1 MKKYFPKGTVIL
13 LKNLGDAI
21 QSERDAPMTVGI
33 AEDMKKNFGK
43 PVAVR
48 YMDVDNT
55 FTIEEDDGI
64 FWYDTG
70 WVVELKQ
77 RSE

>member
-13 LKNLGDAI
+13 LKHLDDAI
-21 QSERDAPMTVGI
+21 QSGRNSPTIIGI
-33 AEDMKKNFGK
+33 AGGMNDYFGK
-43 PVAVR
+43 PVTVR
-48 YMDVDNT
+48 YMDTDDT
-55 FTIEEDDGI
+55 FTIEEDGGM

-70 WVVELKQ
+70 WVVEIKQ

>member
-1 MKKYFPKGTVIL
+1 MKKYFPNGTVIL
-13 LKNLGDAI
+13 LKNLDDAI
-21 QSERDAPMTVGI
+21 QSGRNAPILVSI
-33 AEDMKKNFGK
+33 AEDMKGNFGK
-43 PVAVR
+43 SVTVR
-48 YMDVDNT
+48 YMDMDDT
-55 FTIEEDDGI
+55 FTIEEDGGM

>member
-1 MKKYFPKGTVIL
+1 MKKYFQKGTVIL
-13 LKNLGDAI
+13 LKNLDDAI
-21 QSERDAPMTVGI
+21 QSRMNTPIPISI
-33 AEDMKKNFGK
+33 AGAMKDNFGK
-43 PVAVR
+43 PVTVR
-48 YMDVDNT
+48 YMDTDDT
-55 FTIEEDDGI
+55 FTIEEDGGM

>member
-13 LKNLGDAI
+13 LKNLDDAI
-21 QSERDAPMTVGI
+21 QSRRNSQMAVGI
-33 AEDMKKNFGK
+33 TEDMKGNFGK

-48 YMDVDNT
+48 YMDTDDT
-55 FTIEEDDGI
+55 FTIEEDGGM

>member
-13 LKNLGDAI
+13 LKNLDDEI
-21 QSERDAPMTVGI
+21 QSERNATMTVGI
-33 AEDMKKNFGK
+33 AEDMKGNFGK
-43 PVAVR
+43 PVTVR
-48 YMDVDNT
+48 YMDTDDT
-55 FTIEEDDGI
+55 FTIEEDRGV

>member
-13 LKNLGDAI
+13 LKNLDDAI
-21 QSERDAPMTVGI
+21 QSRRNSPMTVGI
-33 AEDMKKNFGK
+33 AGDMKGNFGK
-43 PVAVR
+43 PVTVR
-48 YMDVDNT
+48 YMDTDDT
-55 FTIEEDDGI
+55 FTIEEDDI
-64 FWYDTG
+64 QFWYDTG

>member
-1 MKKYFPKGTVIL
+1 MKKYFPKGTIIL
-13 LKNLGDAI
+13 LKELDDAFR
-21 QSERDAPMTVGI
+21 SRRNAPMTVGI
-33 AEDMKKNFGK
+33 AEAMKKNFGK

-48 YMDVDNT
+48 YMDTDDT
-55 FTIEEDDGI
+55 FTIEEDGGM

>member
-13 LKNLGDAI
+13 LKNLDDAI
-21 QSERDAPMTVGI
+21 QCGRNAPIAVSI
-33 AEDMKKNFGK
+33 AEDMKGNFGK
-43 PVAVR
+43 PVTVR
-48 YMDVDNT
+48 YMDTDDT
-55 FTIEEDDGI
+55 FIIEEDRGV

-70 WVVELKQ
+70 WAVELKQ

>member
-13 LKNLGDAI
+13 LKNLDDAI
-21 QSERDAPMTVGI
+21 QSERNAPMTVGI
-33 AEDMKKNFGK
+33 AEGMKENFGK
-43 PVAVR
+43 PVTVR
-48 YMDVDNT
+48 YMDTDDT
-55 FTIEEDDGI
+55 FTLEEDEGM

>member
-13 LKNLGDAI
+13 LKNLDDAI
-21 QSERDAPMTVGI
+21 QSERNASI
-33 AEDMKKNFGK
+33 AVSIAGDMKKNFGK

-48 YMDVDNT
+48 YMGTDDT
-55 FTIEEDDGI
+55 FTIEEDGGM

>member
-13 LKNLGDAI
+13 LKNLDDAI
-21 QSERDAPMTVGI
+21 QSVRNAPMTVGI
-33 AEDMKKNFGK
+33 AEDMKGNFGK

-48 YMDVDNT
+48 YMDTDDT
-55 FTIEEDDGI
+55 FTIEEDGGM

>member
-13 LKNLGDAI
+13 LKNLDDAI
-21 QSERDAPMTVGI
+21 QSVRNAPMNVGI
-33 AEDMKKNFGK
+33 AEDMKGNFGK
-43 PVAVR
+43 PVTVR
-48 YMDVDNT
+48 YMDTDDT
-55 FTIEEDDGI
+55 FTIEEDSI
-64 FWYDTG
+64 QFWYDTG

>member
-13 LKNLGDAI
+13 LKNLDDAI
-21 QSERDAPMTVGI
+21 RSERNTPIPVSI
-33 AEDMKKNFGK
+33 AGDMKDNFGK
-43 PVAVR
+43 PVTVR
-48 YMDVDNT
+48 YMDTDDT
-55 FTIEEDDGI
+55 FTIEEDGGV

>member
-13 LKNLGDAI
+13 LKNLDDAI
-21 QSERDAPMTVGI
+21 QSGRNSPIVVGI
-33 AEDMKKNFGK
+33 AGGMRENFGK
-43 PVAVR
+43 IVTVR
-48 YMDVDNT
+48 YMDTDDT
-55 FTIEEDDGI
+55 FTLEEDDGM

-70 WVVELKQ
+70 WVIEIKQ

>member
-13 LKNLGDAI
+13 LKNLDDAI
-21 QSERDAPMTVGI
+21 RSVRNALITVGI
-33 AEDMKKNFGK
+33 TEGMKGNFGK

-48 YMDVDNT
+48 YMGTDDT
-55 FTIEEDDGI
+55 FTIEEDGGM

-70 WVVELKQ
+70 WAVELKQ

>member
-13 LKNLGDAI
+13 LKELDDALR
-21 QSERDAPMTVGI
+21 SRRNAPMTVGI
-33 AEDMKKNFGK
+33 AEAMKDNFGK
-43 PVAVR
+43 PVTVR
-48 YMDVDNT
+48 YMDADDT
-55 FTIEEDDGI
+55 FTLEEDDGR

>member
-1 MKKYFPKGTVIL
+1 MKKYFQKGTIIL
-13 LKNLGDAI
+13 LKELDDALR
-21 QSERDAPMTVGI
+21 SRRNAPMNVGI
-33 AEDMKKNFGK
+33 AKAMKDNFGK
-43 PVAVR
+43 PVTVR
-48 YMDVDNT
+48 YMDTDDT
-55 FTIEEDDGI
+55 FTIEEDGGM

>member
-13 LKNLGDAI
+13 LKNLDDAI
-21 QSERDAPMTVGI
+21 QSERNASMTVSI
-33 AEDMKKNFGK
+33 AGAMKGNFGK
-43 PVAVR
+43 IVTVR
-48 YMDVDNT
+48 YMDTDDT
-55 FTIEEDDGI
+55 FTIEEDDDM

-70 WVVELKQ
+70 WVIEIKQ